1 MKKILVLIL
10 ASFSLATIAQEKLT
24 EGILIGKQSMSSDN
38 EEMNSQLK
46 LMGDSPS
53 TIYFKGNKSRSET
66 SSPMTGEITIIMD
79 NGKKELLMLMSSP
92 MQGKKYASQ
101 AIETKPED
109 LENITIIKGE
119 ETKTILGYECQ
130 QYIIKLNEQGQEMEM
145 QMFTTDKISAPTQST
160 TNFAGKID
168 GFPLYFVIKMSQMG
182 SSIEV
187 VSEVTEI
194 KKEKVSDDKFSL
206 TPPEGYEKM
215 EGM

>member
-1 MKKILVLIL
+1 MKKILVLL
-10 ASFSLATIAQEKLT
+10 LMSFSLASIAQEKIT

-46 LMGDSPS
+46 LMGDTPS
-53 TIYFKGNKSRSET
+53 TIYFKGDKSRSET

-92 MQGKKYASQ
+92 MQGKKYALQ
-101 AIETKPED
+101 TIETKPED
-109 LENITIIKGE
+109 LENVTISKGE
-119 ETKTILGYECQ
+119 ETKTILGYDCQ
-130 QYIIKLNEQGQEMEM
+130 QYIIKMNEQGQEMEM
-145 QMFTTDKISAPTQST
+145 HMYTTDKISAPTQST

-182 SSIEV
+182 STIEV

-206 TPPEGYEKM
+206 TPPEGFEKM
-215 EGM
+215 EEM